1 MKKPMKSKG
10 YRSGGKVKK
19 MSKGGTA
26 GGKKVMGMSKGGRAG
41 GAPKKTLAS
50 ARAALPKGYKI
61 VKAT

>member
-1 MKKPMKSKG
+1 
-10 YRSGGKVKK
+10 
-19 MSKGGTA
+19 
-26 GGKKVMGMSKGGRAG
+26 MSKGGRAG